1 MPHTSV
7 AHDCYPRHVATR
19 GACAA
24 LPCGLWR
31 PHCGRTNGTRGCY
44 VARTAVEGS
53 GWVPPKVR
61 KPWGSGP
68 IAWRQD
74 LGYSWEPCFY
84 SPSALLEAESR
95 TPRSCFGWSHPTII
109 HFRLGSEAQV
119 HVNPPRSLP
128 FCQLKS
134 QVVDTCC
141 VKNRSAT
148 LGLAMSFH
156 LFTMIYNII
165 ILHNIYIYTWIVYVC
180 I

>member
-1 MPHTSV
+1 MFLIFFWCVEDSHSRSNFKEGKIPWLKDFWPMPHTSV

-95 TPRSCFGWSHPTII
+95 TREVALDDLIQRSSI
-109 HFRLGSEAQV
+109 FRLGSEAQV

-134 QVVDTCC
+134 QVVEIGPQ
-141 VKNRSAT
+141 R
-148 LGLAMSFH
+148 LA
-156 LFTMIYNII
+156 
-165 ILHNIYIYTWIVYVC
+165 
-180 I
+180 